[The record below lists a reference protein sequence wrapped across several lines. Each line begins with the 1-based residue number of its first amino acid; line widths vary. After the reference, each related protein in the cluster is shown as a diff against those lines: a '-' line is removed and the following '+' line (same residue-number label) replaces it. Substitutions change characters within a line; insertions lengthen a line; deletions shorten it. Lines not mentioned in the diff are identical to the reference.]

1 MSISYSKTHQIIVI
15 GAGHAGCE
23 AALSAARIGCRT
35 LMLTANIDTIGL
47 MSCNPSIG
55 GIGKG
60 HLVKEIDALGGE
72 MGKDADHSAI
82 QFRRLNTRKGAAVQA
97 TRIQADRQAYRNYMK
112 KILELEKNIDIKQ
125 RMVDEFI
132 TQGSSVIGVRTSLGE
147 EFFADA
153 VIVTPGTFP
162 NGLIHF
168 GLNQVSSG
176 RAGEVAAKKISGSF
190 TKLGFKVGRLKTG
203 TPPRFD
209 GRTIRWEATEVQK
222 GDEHPVPFSFSND
235 TINREQHCCYITYT
249 NNGTHEVI
257 RDNLDKSPL
266 FSGQISGIGPRYC
279 PSIEDKVV
287 KFPDKDRHQIFLEPD
302 GADTYEIYP
311 NGISTSL
318 PLEVQYKFA
327 RTIEGLE
334 KVEIMRPGYA
344 VEYDYI
350 EPTQLKPTLE
360 SKFLDNHYFA
370 GQVNGTTGYEEAA
383 SQGLVAGVNAALK
396 VKGDDPFI
404 LNRSQA
410 YIGILIDDL
419 ITKGVD
425 EPYRMFTSRAEY
437 RLMLREDNA
446 DLRLREVGYKIGL
459 VSHEDYEKCRTREK
473 RIKEELDRLERT
485 KVVPSVKVNEIL
497 AGLSSASIKKPQSLK
512 ELLRRPDFSY
522 EKLMFLDPGSS
533 KNVGT
538 SVGFQVELEVKYE
551 GYIKREVGQIEKFQK
566 LENIKI
572 AEGFDYSNIPGLS
585 KEIVQ
590 KLSSLNPSSLGQAT
604 RMSGITPAAISV
616 LMVYLKKD
624 EETRNSNYSV
634 SSIKSSSS

>member
-1 MSISYSKTHQIIVI
+1 MEISYKKSSQIIVI

-23 AALSAARIGCRT
+23 AALSAARVGCKT
-35 LMLTANIDTIGL
+35 LMLTANIDSIGL

-72 MGKDADHSAI
+72 MGKAADHSAI

-97 TRIQADRQAYRNYMK
+97 TRIQADRQAYRSYMK
-112 KILELEKNIDIKQ
+112 KALELEKNIDIKQ

-132 TQGSSVIGVRTSLGE
+132 TKGDCVIGVKTSLGE

-176 RAGEVAAKKISGSF
+176 RAGEAAAKKISGSF
-190 TKLGFKVGRLKTG
+190 IKLGFKVGRLKTG

-209 GRTIRWEATEVQK
+209 GRTIRWESTEVQK
-222 GDEHPVPFSFSND
+222 GDERPVPFSFSND
-235 TINREQHCCYITYT
+235 AVNREQHCCYITYT
-249 NNGTHEVI
+249 NDSTHEVI
-257 RDNLDKSPL
+257 RNNLDKSPL
-266 FSGQISGIGPRYC
+266 FSGQIKGVGPRYC

-302 GADTYEIYP
+302 GADTYEVYP

-327 RTIEGLE
+327 RTVEGLE

-360 SKFLDNHYFA
+360 SKFLSSLYFA

-396 VKGDDPFI
+396 IKGEDPFI
-404 LNRSQA
+404 LTRSQA

-446 DLRLREVGYKIGL
+446 DLRLRKVGYDIGL
-459 VSHEDYEKCRTREK
+459 VSQEDYEKCEVRK
-473 RIKEELDRLERT
+473 KSIKEEIDRLERT
-485 KVVPSVKVNEIL
+485 KVRPSREVNDIL
-497 AGLSSASIKKPQSLK
+497 DSLSSAPIKKPQTLK
-512 ELLRRPDFSY
+512 ELLRRPDLSY
-522 EKLMFLDPGSS
+522 EKLLLLDPDSPPVTGM
-533 KNVGT
+533 
-538 SVGFQVELEVKYE
+538 SVGLQVELEVKYE
-551 GYIKREVGQIEKFQK
+551 CYIQREIDNIEKFKK

-572 AEGFDYSNIPGLS
+572 AEGFDYNSVPGLS

-590 KLSSLNPSSLGQAT
+590 KLSALNPSSLGQAT
-604 RMSGITPAAISV
+604 RVSGMTPAAISV

-624 EETRNSNYSV
+624 EKAVGSVYSG
-634 SSIKSSSS
+634 SSIM

>member
-15 GAGHAGCE
+15 GGGHAGCE
-23 AALSAARIGCRT
+23 AALSAARVGCRT

-72 MGKDADHSAI
+72 MGKAADHSAI

-97 TRIQADRQAYRNYMK
+97 TRIQADRQAYRSYMK
-112 KILELEKNIDIKQ
+112 KVLELEKNIDIKQ

-132 TQGSSVIGVRTSLGE
+132 TQGSSVIGIKTSLGE

-153 VIVTPGTFP
+153 VVVTPGTFP

-190 TKLGFKVGRLKTG
+190 KRLGFKVGRLKTG

-222 GDEHPVPFSFSND
+222 GDERPVPFSFSND

-318 PLEVQYKFA
+318 PLEVQYGFA

-360 SKFLDNHYFA
+360 SKFLDGLYFA

-396 VKGDDPFI
+396 IKGEDPFI
-404 LNRSQA
+404 LDRSQA

-446 DLRLREVGYKIGL
+446 DLRLRETGYNIGL
-459 VSHEDYEKCRTREK
+459 VSHEDYEKCRTREG

-485 KVVPSVKVNEIL
+485 KVVPSVKVNDIL
-497 AGLSSASIKKPQSLK
+497 NGLSSASIKKPQTLK
-512 ELLRRPDFSY
+512 ELLRRPDLSY
-522 EKLMFLDPGSS
+522 EKLAFLDPDSS
-533 KNVGT
+533 KSAGT

-551 GYIKREVGQIEKFQK
+551 GYIKRELGQIEKFQK
-566 LENIKI
+566 LENVKI
-572 AEGFDYSNIPGLS
+572 AEGFDYSNVPGLS

-604 RMSGITPAAISV
+604 RVSGVTPAAISV

-624 EETRNSNYSV
+624 EEARNSAYSG
-634 SSIKSSSS
+634 SSIKFSSS

>member
-1 MSISYSKTHQIIVI
+1 MGISYKKSSQVIVI

-23 AALSAARIGCRT
+23 AALSAARVGCKT
-35 LMLTANIDTIGL
+35 LMLTANIDSIGL

-72 MGKDADHSAI
+72 MGKAADHSAI

-97 TRIQADRQAYRNYMK
+97 TRIQADRQAYRSYMK
-112 KILELEKNIDIKQ
+112 KALEREKNIDIKQ

-132 TQGSSVIGVRTSLGE
+132 TKGDCVIGVKTSLGE
-147 EFFADA
+147 KFFADA

-168 GLNQVSSG
+168 GPNQISSG
-176 RAGEVAAKKISGSF
+176 RAGEAAAKKISGSF
-190 TKLGFKVGRLKTG
+190 IKLGFKVGRLKTG

-222 GDEHPVPFSFSND
+222 GDELPVPFSFSND
-235 TINREQHCCYITYT
+235 KINREQHCCYITYT
-249 NNGTHEVI
+249 NESTHEVI
-257 RDNLDKSPL
+257 RNNLDKSPL
-266 FSGQISGIGPRYC
+266 FSGQIKGVGPRYC

-302 GADTYEIYP
+302 GADTYEVYP

-327 RTIEGLE
+327 RTVEGLE

-360 SKFLDNHYFA
+360 SKFLGNLYFA

-396 VKGDDPFI
+396 IKGEDPFI
-404 LNRSQA
+404 LTRSQA

-446 DLRLREVGYKIGL
+446 DLRLRKVGYDIGL
-459 VSHEDYEKCRTREK
+459 VSHEDYEKCEIRK
-473 RIKEELDRLERT
+473 KSIKEEIDRLDRT
-485 KVVPSVKVNEIL
+485 KVRPSREVNDIL
-497 AGLSSASIKKPQSLK
+497 ASLSSAPIKKPQTLK
-512 ELLRRPDFSY
+512 ELLRRPDLSY
-522 EKLMFLDPGSS
+522 EKLILLDPGSPQ
-533 KNVGT
+533 VT
-538 SVGFQVELEVKYE
+538 DMSVGFQVELEVKYE
-551 GYIKREVGQIEKFQK
+551 GYIQREIDNIEKFKK

-572 AEGFDYSNIPGLS
+572 AEGFDYNSVPGLS

-590 KLSSLNPSSLGQAT
+590 KLSALNPSSLGQAT
-604 RMSGITPAAISV
+604 RVSGMTPAAISV

-624 EETRNSNYSV
+624 EKAV
-634 SSIKSSSS
+634 SSVYSGSSIM